1 MIKYLINGILNEF
14 DSQEEANEYLASLS
28 SEDTI
33 ELIQDDDNNEIT
45 AEDTI
50 LNPDFLQDAAVG
62 ADVVSG
68 PQPAPDTG
76 SALEDGSLDSPAVET
91 FEIDGKEVT
100 QQEFED
106 YSKQQEEK
114 INFLNTKAYQ
124 NFDRPELELEL
135 ENLKTIFVPTEE
147 QKERI
152 DILSGILDETVSDKL
167 YKIHNMPEGKEKEN
181 KILTLSDKDKESLD
195 AYSELTQDTRAYKVF
210 EEASTQFGP
219 ITQAGR
225 FLADVIR
232 TEETPT
238 EILNYNQKV
247 MENVLYALEKDATTK
262 GRLNYDT
269 YTLDQKESLLKN
281 ARFDAF
287 MQETRDNRNKAK
299 KTIENFDLV
308 QSELGDYINEASSQ
322 IQAILTQFPQGL
334 PPDVYERALKIQDDA
349 KAYEAE
355 ANKKLES
362 FKKEFELLQSNQ
374 NTIAGAYGID
384 TADGSIKIEDSF
396 EKSGKIKEYAEKMS
410 DGLGGTQKGLG
421 KALQGTWRMFLEGA
435 VGFPA
440 LVMGKAGSLLTGG
453 DYNVYDAFIDM
464 TENNINY
471 DLVGDTATTL
481 FKDGEFS
488 AKELLALGG
497 DMTGYVAALMGQ
509 IKKGNISSL
518 EKGVGKIMNTK
529 RVGNKLAEADKD
541 LIMIQETVKMLAL
554 DNYINALDSGLSK
567 QDAFFK
573 SSTETI
579 ATAGIQMIMPDY
591 KLFKAGNYIDDISGA
606 FSGSLKGQAVKKAT
620 INIGKN
626 LAVNF
631 LKETGEEELEFA
643 FNRLNDAAFA
653 LQTSDLWSDD
663 FWVEQ
668 KQLVTGTAMLSLG
681 LGSASNYRLARNIYA
696 DVLTTNKQKIT
707 NAIIEVD
714 IKIDAVNRAIENGAK
729 LPDNILE
736 NLKLQKSYINRMEKV
751 AEFAPSDVTGQE
763 IALLVEKDKL
773 TEDMKLKDPVFTKE
787 AEARVDQINKQ
798 LEAGRVNKSFTRLVD
813 QDIKNALKVTE
824 GNEGV
829 VIEAVANQA
838 EANAVMDKLKDAG
851 AISEDTQAGSG
862 PGFIVTTNE
871 GNADVIV
878 LNKEAIYEEGVI
890 KTGAHE
896 VLHFGL
902 KNLLAQSPG
911 AANDLAEAVASFI
924 TSDELKLEATTGVY
938 ESRIKTYAKRR
949 DKNIARIEDRLELGE
964 IDFET
969 SEALREKQQ
978 AIYSEE
984 VIVLLSEAM
993 ASGDIKFKEN
1003 KDFISN
1009 LKNIASNMLGSLP
1022 ARFDTGK
1029 DVYDFIKGYNKSLRK
1044 GKLTKDQQRIF
1055 EEGAE
1060 GKLVPKKADS
1070 KESVDTDIRE
1080 SMKNASPEMRELLM
1094 QQEEIF
1100 MLEGEIDAN
1109 ELQVREDKIAE
1120 KIAQLEKKEA
1130 AKKDVAKPKIKAKA
1144 VPKIMLTVQQAEQAY
1159 DDALD
1164 ALNADFNNPA
1174 LEAKVDK
1181 ALEEL
1186 EAAEARAEAGEEV
1199 VAETKVDKPK
1209 VVREKKDKS
1218 ARRYSLETKVKD
1230 KIEPLVEKAQRLNK
1244 ELRAKE
1250 KAALEAALAKVPT
1263 DESVMSRTKQ
1273 SEAKAKIRSNPP
1285 RIQKS
1290 AGLIRLENRIA
1301 EELKTPIGK
1310 ASTLFTKLFYDK
1322 IPDAAKEVI
1331 SREDYKSSIQSDI
1344 TTMLINEFKK
1354 RTVNR
1359 QGETVIND
1367 LEDIIFQRG
1376 GLRVRNLATRLGIA
1390 DKSQGIT
1397 KRGEALVNL
1406 EDANGN
1412 IDIDGQPVMD
1422 TEGKFK
1428 ISSLLASDARYNQA
1442 VAAAVDFWR
1451 DNAGNSPIENF
1462 KKLPS
1467 FVDEIMADMFGV
1479 SLNVFT
1485 ARSGNLNKESYR
1497 NALKAITKPYAVFK
1511 ITENGKTTE
1520 QRRDLSEADA
1530 FEKLL
1535 KEDGVTFERIADQSM
1550 LQTFFKFLPKLS
1562 ADDYRYADGTKG
1574 RYSGKATGIPKN
1586 LIKLTYDNIT
1596 RGTTGIGNRKA
1607 EVGKKAYD
1615 EILKAIGGFVN
1626 AEGNVQQLMNV
1637 SGKTPEGQT
1646 LLGVMKLINRM
1657 ISNELSRTS
1666 ADLDPMTIKDIAAG
1680 KNDLMFSLK
1689 TEGLRLLDSDLYGQ
1703 IQDRVDNFVSK
1714 NPKANLAQQIQFIN
1728 KEAKDI
1734 LGLAGLRIFNYEYRK
1749 GIDDADTIAEIESLV
1764 GKSWGKAYKYI
1775 LKEESF
1781 AKAVEELDSNTTKD
1795 AAKLFVAAFSRAMR
1809 NQKYLDMSTN
1819 KALFNEMEKRIGK
1832 DRLKDLGFTLQ
1843 EKDKKS
1849 FILLDGEKINSP
1861 LTILQLKNDA
1871 YNNTNVIG
1879 DRTFEDAQIAKQ
1891 IVKDILTP
1899 SRDLEDVQ
1907 RGLAD
1912 IEAMSLGQLT
1922 PIRKLSVLRN
1932 AYDFEG
1938 KAVLE
1943 HVTSISNINDQLRK
1957 YVKKEISEKQLDEFF
1972 DTLRVDV
1979 IPESVD
1985 KLLAKVGG
1993 EERYNNPKV
2002 KKALK
2007 KLGKPSTFDIEAQIK
2022 QPEVFE
2028 KLDEEFK
2035 KSKKKFLD
2043 NEVKNS
2049 LKLDRQFNKFLEYK
2063 TGIPS
2068 FDEFGKVRGGLEG
2081 RLKRRFDFFIPPS
2094 AEDFVGLLYK
2104 TLPKGKQ
2111 GEKMLAYYKKNLLDP
2126 YAKAMT
2132 GIEMARNKIGRDYK
2146 KLKEELKIIPSD
2158 LKKTFTYENEKGET
2172 VESFF
2177 TKEHAVRV
2185 YMWNKKGLDIPGLT
2199 EEDRLVLVNE
2209 VVDNAELRAFAN
2221 ELLTMNTGEDT
2232 KPKESWAGGTITTDL
2247 LNALNTTGRKDLL
2260 TVWQANVDAIFS
2272 EANLNKLEAAFGSNY
2287 RSALEDML
2295 RRMATGRNTRPG
2307 MGNKETDAW
2316 TAWLTNSVGNIMFLN
2331 SRSALLQLISATN
2344 FLNFREN
2351 NIFAAGKAFANQPQ
2365 YWKDFVMLWNSDF
2378 LVDRRD
2384 GLKLNV
2390 NEADLADIAK
2400 TQGVQGILAKLL
2412 KLGFTPT
2419 KFADSFAI
2427 ASGGATYFRTKYN
2440 ALIKDGVA
2448 PLEAKRLAMQE
2459 FTEIAQESQQ
2469 SSRPDKISKEQAQPI
2484 GRIILAFANTPQQY
2498 ARIMKKAALD
2508 LKNGRG
2514 SAKENIAK
2522 LAYYGL
2528 IQNLIFSFLQQ
2539 GLFAMAFDDEEDEE
2553 LSKNDKAINVANSMS
2568 NSLLRGLGLWG
2579 AIAATLK
2586 DVSIKMYERSEKKR
2600 PEYSK
2605 HFIKSAAG
2613 ISPPLGSKIVKG
2625 MRAWDT
2631 YEWNKEFLF
2640 DLEGVAGDFAK
2651 LPGLRMIGDMTA
2663 AATGVPLDR
2672 ALSKTSNLID
2682 AMQQETRNIY
2692 RPFLAVG
2699 YPEWQLEQAAGDKKG
2714 KEAFEA
2720 EKERRKNIKKEN
2732 KIKEERSA
2740 LSGDELRR
2748 YDLKKLKKEEQVDI
2762 LFNKYKLSK
2771 KQINRLTKEEDRIN
2785 KIMSLEALNKSKKRK
2800 KSLK

>member
-1 MIKYLINGILNEF
+1 MIKYLIEGIEETF
-14 DSQEEANEYLASLS
+14 GSQEEANAYIAALGPGVSVQ
-28 SEDTI
+28 
-33 ELIQDDDNNEIT
+33 LISDDIDQANNEIT

-50 LNPDFLQDAAVG
+50 LNPDFLQDAAEG

-76 SALEDGSLDSPAVET
+76 STSEDGSLDSLAPLEGDDLKVIEDAPQIGEDEEKRKIREAAEMAYIERVGTGLESGSLTLGEMFASIPET
-91 FEIDGKEVT
+91 LYYIGSAPQNILAEVT
-100 QQEFED
+100 GLDIGASPEKFKDD
-106 YSKQQEEK
+106 YNIENPILEYYEK
-114 INFLNTKAYQ
+114 
-124 NFDRPELELEL
+124 E
-135 ENLKTIFVPTEE
+135 
-147 QKERI
+147 
-152 DILSGILDETVSDKL
+152 SDKL
-167 YKIHNMPEGKEKEN
+167 QKINQAYDEANYEKLGVVNSLKEGNYSDAFKQLGTGLAESAPISLSMMLGGAYTSLGKLSAASTIAFAGPEIKEFQENNPEMRVLEATVKGLASAGAESVFSAISQGSLGRVYKDIIKKEGAEAGTEIFKKGLVEMYTGALKKFGAPAAMVGEGVEEVATTVSQNMLKGRPPMENALESFVQGVGGGALYGSPVNIATAAQGVKEGLATIKVN
-181 KILTLSDKDKESLD
+181 KKLKES
-195 AYSELTQDTRAYKVF
+195 EYKD
-210 EEASTQFGP
+210 
-219 ITQAGR
+219 
-225 FLADVIR
+225 L
-232 TEETPT
+232 
-238 EILNYNQKV
+238 
-247 MENVLYALEKDATTK
+247 KDAFNLET
-262 GRLNYDT
+262 G
-269 YTLDQKESLLKN
+269 LDQSIIDLVEINGSLGIV
-281 ARFDAF
+281 
-287 MQETRDNRNKAK
+287 ENKAK
-299 KTIENFDLV
+299 KEVNKGEITQEEAETI
-308 QSELGDYINEASSQ
+308 SNEFKE
-322 IQAILTQFPQGL
+322 IQLATKQ
-334 PPDVYERALKIQDDA
+334 A
-349 KAYEAE
+349 KAADIKQTYQPEIVENLAKK
-355 ANKKLES
+355 NKLNK
-362 FKKEFELLQSNQ
+362 Q
-374 NTIAGAYGID
+374 
-384 TADGSIKIEDSF
+384 
-396 EKSGKIKEYAEKMS
+396 IKEINDDVLSAPLKDEVNVLNKQIAE
-410 DGLGGTQKGLG
+410 
-421 KALQGTWRMFLEGA
+421 LQGISVREQT
-435 VGFPA
+435 
-440 LVMGKAGSLLTGG
+440 
-453 DYNVYDAFIDM
+453 
-464 TENNINY
+464 
-471 DLVGDTATTL
+471 
-481 FKDGEFS
+481 S
-488 AKELLALGG
+488 AKEK
-497 DMTGYVAALMGQ
+497 VAVEKL
-509 IKKGNISSL
+509 KK
-518 EKGVGKIMNTK
+518 V
-529 RVGNKLAEADKD
+529 AKD
-541 LIMIQETVKMLAL
+541 F
-554 DNYINALDSGLSK
+554 D
-567 QDAFFK
+567 
-573 SSTETI
+573 
-579 ATAGIQMIMPDY
+579 
-591 KLFKAGNYIDDISGA
+591 
-606 FSGSLKGQAVKKAT
+606 
-620 INIGKN
+620 
-626 LAVNF
+626 
-631 LKETGEEELEFA
+631 
-643 FNRLNDAAFA
+643 
-653 LQTSDLWSDD
+653 
-663 FWVEQ
+663 VE
-668 KQLVTGTAMLSLG
+668 
-681 LGSASNYRLARNIYA
+681 
-696 DVLTTNKQKIT
+696 IT
-707 NAIIEVD
+707 EVD
-714 IKIDAVNRAIENGAK
+714 QEGANKIRSELAGKPKESTAYGFI
-729 LPDNILE
+729 
-736 NLKLQKSYINRMEKV
+736 Y
-751 AEFAPSDVTGQE
+751 T
-763 IALLVEKDKL
+763 DK
-773 TEDMKLKDPVFTKE
+773 
-787 AEARVDQINKQ
+787 N
-798 LEAGRVNKSFTRLVD
+798 NKS
-813 QDIKNALKVTE
+813 Q
-824 GNEGV
+824 
-829 VIEAVANQA
+829 
-838 EANAVMDKLKDAG
+838 
-851 AISEDTQAGSG
+851 
-862 PGFIVTTNE
+862 
-871 GNADVIV
+871 IV
-878 LNKEAIYEEGVI
+878 LNKDQIFTDAVI
-890 KTGAHE
+890 NTGAHE
-896 VLHFGL
+896 FLHYTLNTMFNSANKDASIKELSNSINNIL
-902 KNLLAQSPG
+902 KSPNL
-911 AANDLAEAVASFI
+911 
-924 TSDELKLEATTGVY
+924 TGNKKVY
-938 ESRIKTYAKRR
+938 EK
-949 DKNIARIEDRLELGE
+949 RIEGYKEAFEKEE
-964 IDFET
+964 I
-969 SEALREKQQ
+969 SEAAFFEEKL
-978 AIYSEE
+978 
-984 VIVLLSEAM
+984 VVLSEAM
-993 ASGDIKFKEN
+993 LDGEFDV
-1003 KDFISN
+1003 
-1009 LKNIASNMLGSLP
+1009 KNNPGIIASLKELARRMLSALGVK
-1022 ARFDTGK
+1022 AEFNTDQ
-1029 DVYDFIKGYNKSLRK
+1029 DVLNFIKDYNRSISK
-1044 GKLTKDQQRIF
+1044 GKLTRGQKKTIK
-1055 EEGAE
+1055 EGAK
-1060 GKLVPKKADS
+1060 GKLITPKTTAEKVAFT
-1070 KESVDTDIRE
+1070 KE

-1109 ELQVREDKIAE
+1109 ELQVREDEIAE
-1120 KIAQLEKKEA
+1120 KIAQLEKKEG

-1164 ALNADFNNPA
+1164 ALNADFDNPA
-1174 LEAKVDK
+1174 LETKVDK

-1199 VAETKVDKPK
+1199 AVETTADKPK
-1209 VVREKKDKS
+1209 VIREKKDKS

-1250 KAALEAALAKVPT
+1250 KAALEVALAKVPT
-1263 DESVMSRTKQ
+1263 DESIMSRTEQ
-1273 SEAKAKIRSNPP
+1273 SEAKAKIKANPP
-1285 RIQKS
+1285 RVQKS
-1290 AGLIRLENRIA
+1290 AELTKLENRIA
-1301 EELKTPIGK
+1301 QELKTPIGK
-1310 ASTLFTKLFYDK
+1310 ATTLFTKLFYDK
-1322 IPDAAKEVI
+1322 IPAEAKEVV

-1354 RTVNR
+1354 KTVNR

-1406 EDANGN
+1406 EDVNGN

-1451 DNAGNSPIENF
+1451 ANAGNSPIENF

-1485 ARSGNLNKESYR
+1485 ARSGNLNKDSYR

-1511 ITENGKTTE
+1511 ITQDGKTTE
-1520 QRRDLSEADA
+1520 QRRDLSEANA

-1535 KEDGVTFERIADQSM
+1535 KEDGITFERTADQSM

-1607 EVGKKAYD
+1607 DVDKKAYD

-1646 LLGVMKLINRM
+1646 FLGVMKLINRM

-1703 IQDRVDNFVSK
+1703 VQDRLDNFVSK
-1714 NPKANLAQQIQFIN
+1714 NPKANLAKQIQFIN

-1734 LGLAGLRIFNYEYRK
+1734 LGLAGLRIFNYEYRQ
-1749 GIDDADTIAEIESLV
+1749 GIDDADTIAEIEALV

-1795 AAKLFVAAFSRAMR
+1795 AAKLFVAAFSRSIR

-1843 EKDKKS
+1843 EKDNKS

-1861 LTILQLKNDA
+1861 LTILQLKNEA

-1899 SRDLEDVQ
+1899 SRDLEDIQ

-1932 AYDFEG
+1932 AYNFEG
-1938 KAVLE
+1938 KAILE
-1943 HVTSISNINDQLRK
+1943 HVTSISNINDKLRD
-1957 YVKKEISEKQLDEFF
+1957 YVKKEISEEQLDEFF

-2028 KLDEEFK
+2028 KLNEEFK

-2049 LKLDRQFNKFLEYK
+2049 LKIDRQFNKFLEYK

-2068 FDEFGKVRGGLEG
+2068 FDEFGRVRGGLEG
-2081 RLKRRFDFFIPPS
+2081 RLRSRFDFFIPPS

-2146 KLKEELKIIPSD
+2146 KLKQELNIIPGD
-2158 LKKTFTYENEKGET
+2158 LKKTFTYENENGDT

-2199 EEDRLVLVNE
+2199 EEDRLILVNE
-2209 VVDNAELRAFAN
+2209 VVDNSELRAFAN

-2260 TVWQANVDAIFS
+2260 TVWQANVDTIFS
-2272 EANLNKLEAAFGSNY
+2272 EANLNKLESAFGNNY
-2287 RSALEDML
+2287 RRALEDML
-2295 RRMATGRNTRPG
+2295 RRMATGRNTPVG

-2351 NIFAAGKAFANQPQ
+2351 NVFAAGKAFANQPQ

-2400 TQGVQGILAKLL
+2400 TQGAQGILAKLL

-2440 ALIKDGVA
+2440 KLIKEGVA

-2514 SAKENIAK
+2514 NAKDNIAK
-2522 LAYYGL
+2522 LAYYGVM
-2528 IQNLIFSFLQQ
+2528 QNLIFSFLQQ
-2539 GLFAMAFDDEEDEE
+2539 GLFAMAFDDEEDED
-2553 LSKNDKAINVANSMS
+2553 LSKKDTAKNVANSMS

-2579 AIAATLK
+2579 AIASTLK
-2586 DVSIKMYERSEKKR
+2586 DVSIKMYERSEKAR
-2600 PEYSK
+2600 PEYAK

-2640 DLEGVAGDFAK
+2640 DMEGVAGDFAK

-2663 AATGVPLDR
+2663 AATGIPLDR

-2682 AMQQETRNIY
+2682 AMQEETKNIY

-2714 KEAFEA
+2714 KETFEA

-2732 KIKEERSA
+2732 KIKEERGD
-2740 LSGDELRR
+2740 LSGRELRR
-2748 YDLKKLKKEEQVDI
+2748 YDLKKLRKEEQVDI
-2762 LFNKYKLSK
+2762 LYNKFKLTK
-2771 KQINRLTKEEDRIN
+2771 TEINRLKKEEDRIN

-2800 KSLK
+2800 DSLK

>member
-68 PQPAPDTG
+68 PQPAPDTELA
-76 SALEDGSLDSPAVET
+76 SEDGSLDSFAPLESDDLKVIDDAPQMGEDDEKRKIKEAAEMSYLERVLKGIEAGSITLGEMFASIPET
-91 FEIDGKEVT
+91 LYDISSIPQNILAEVT
-100 QQEFED
+100 GLD
-106 YSKQQEEK
+106 VGASSKKFKDDFDIENPILEYYEKEANEIQK
-114 INFLNTKAYQ
+114 INQAYDEANYEELGVVNSLEEGNYLEAFKQLGTGLAESAPISLSMMVGGAATSLGKLSAASTVAFAGPEIKEFQENNPEMRALEATVKGLASAGAESVFSAISQGSLGKVYKDIIKKEGREKGTEIFKRGLIEMYTGALKKFGAPAAMVGEGVEEVATTISQ
-124 NFDRPELELEL
+124 NMLKGRPPMENALESFVQGVGGGALYGSPVNIATAAQGVKEGL
-135 ENLKTIFVPTEE
+135 ATIKVN
-147 QKERI
+147 K
-152 DILSGILDETVSDKL
+152 KL
-167 YKIHNMPEGKEKEN
+167 
-181 KILTLSDKDKESLD
+181 KES
-195 AYSELTQDTRAYKVF
+195 EYKD
-210 EEASTQFGP
+210 
-219 ITQAGR
+219 
-225 FLADVIR
+225 L
-232 TEETPT
+232 
-238 EILNYNQKV
+238 
-247 MENVLYALEKDATTK
+247 KDAFNLET
-262 GRLNYDT
+262 G
-269 YTLDQKESLLKN
+269 LDQSIIDLVEINGSLGIV
-281 ARFDAF
+281 
-287 MQETRDNRNKAK
+287 ENKAK
-299 KTIENFDLV
+299 KEVNKGEITQEEAETI
-308 QSELGDYINEASSQ
+308 SNEFKE
-322 IQAILTQFPQGL
+322 IQLATKQ
-334 PPDVYERALKIQDDA
+334 A
-349 KAYEAE
+349 KAADIKQTYQPEIVENLAKKNKLNKQIKEINDDVLSAPLKDEVNVLNKQIAE
-355 ANKKLES
+355 LQGISVREQASTKEKVSVEKLKKVAKDFNVEISEVDQEGANKIRSEIEGKPKES
-362 FKKEFELLQSNQ
+362 
-374 NTIAGAYGID
+374 TAYG
-384 TADGSIKIEDSF
+384 
-396 EKSGKIKEYAEKMS
+396 
-410 DGLGGTQKGLG
+410 
-421 KALQGTWRMFLEGA
+421 
-435 VGFPA
+435 
-440 LVMGKAGSLLTGG
+440 
-453 DYNVYDAFIDM
+453 FIYTDK
-464 TENNINY
+464 NN
-471 DLVGDTATTL
+471 
-481 FKDGEFS
+481 
-488 AKELLALGG
+488 
-497 DMTGYVAALMGQ
+497 
-509 IKKGNISSL
+509 
-518 EKGVGKIMNTK
+518 
-529 RVGNKLAEADKD
+529 
-541 LIMIQETVKMLAL
+541 
-554 DNYINALDSGLSK
+554 
-567 QDAFFK
+567 
-573 SSTETI
+573 
-579 ATAGIQMIMPDY
+579 
-591 KLFKAGNYIDDISGA
+591 
-606 FSGSLKGQAVKKAT
+606 
-620 INIGKN
+620 
-626 LAVNF
+626 
-631 LKETGEEELEFA
+631 
-643 FNRLNDAAFA
+643 
-653 LQTSDLWSDD
+653 TS
-663 FWVEQ
+663 Q
-668 KQLVTGTAMLSLG
+668 
-681 LGSASNYRLARNIYA
+681 
-696 DVLTTNKQKIT
+696 
-707 NAIIEVD
+707 
-714 IKIDAVNRAIENGAK
+714 
-729 LPDNILE
+729 
-736 NLKLQKSYINRMEKV
+736 
-751 AEFAPSDVTGQE
+751 
-763 IALLVEKDKL
+763 
-773 TEDMKLKDPVFTKE
+773 
-787 AEARVDQINKQ
+787 
-798 LEAGRVNKSFTRLVD
+798 
-813 QDIKNALKVTE
+813 
-824 GNEGV
+824 
-829 VIEAVANQA
+829 
-838 EANAVMDKLKDAG
+838 
-851 AISEDTQAGSG
+851 
-862 PGFIVTTNE
+862 
-871 GNADVIV
+871 IV
-878 LNKEAIYEEGVI
+878 LNKDQIFEDAKIN
-890 KTGAHE
+890 TGAHE
-896 VLHFGL
+896 FLHFALNETL
-902 KNLLAQSPG
+902 KSTDKEAAFKTLASSVGDLLLSSELLGNVDKFNSRLEQYQSSFEKGDISSAQ
-911 AANDLAEAVASFI
+911 LAE
-924 TSDELKLEATTGVY
+924 EQL
-938 ESRIKTYAKRR
+938 
-949 DKNIARIEDRLELGE
+949 
-964 IDFET
+964 
-969 SEALREKQQ
+969 
-978 AIYSEE
+978 
-984 VIVLLSEAM
+984 VILSEAM
-993 ASGDIKFKEN
+993 LDGEFKIKETTISKLKDIVRRFLSTIGVEAKFN
-1003 KDFISN
+1003 TDQ
-1009 LKNIASNMLGSLP
+1009 
-1022 ARFDTGK
+1022 
-1029 DVYDFIKGYNKSLRK
+1029 DVLNFIKDYNRSISK
-1044 GKLTKDQQRIF
+1044 GKLTRGQKKTIKK
-1055 EEGAE
+1055 GIK
-1060 GKLVPKKADS
+1060 GKLITPKTTAEKVAFT
-1070 KESVDTDIRE
+1070 KE

-1109 ELQVREDKIAE
+1109 ELQVREDEIAE
-1120 KIAQLEKKEA
+1120 KIARLEEKEGTKKQA
-1130 AKKDVAKPKIKAKA
+1130 VKPKIKAKA

-1485 ARSGNLNKESYR
+1485 ARSGNLNKDSYR

-1511 ITENGKTTE
+1511 ITQDGKTTE

-1535 KEDGVTFERIADQSM
+1535 KEDGTTFERTADQSM

-1607 EVGKKAYD
+1607 DVDKKAYD

-1646 LLGVMKLINRM
+1646 FLGVMKLINRM

-1689 TEGLRLLDSDLYGQ
+1689 TEGLRLLDSDIYGQ

-1714 NPKANLAQQIQFIN
+1714 NPKANLAKQIQFIN

-1734 LGLAGLRIFNYEYRK
+1734 LGLAGLRIFNYEYRQ
-1749 GIDDADTIAEIESLV
+1749 GIDDADTIAEIEALV

-1795 AAKLFVAAFSRAMR
+1795 AAKLFVAAFSRSIR

-1843 EKDKKS
+1843 EKDNKS

-1861 LTILQLKNDA
+1861 LTILQLKNEA

-1899 SRDLEDVQ
+1899 SRDLEDIQ

-1932 AYDFEG
+1932 AYNFEG
-1938 KAVLE
+1938 KAILE
-1943 HVTSISNINDQLRK
+1943 HVTSISNINDKLRK
-1957 YVKKEISEKQLDEFF
+1957 YIKKEISEKQLDEFF

-1993 EERYNNPKV
+1993 EERYNDPKV

-2007 KLGKPSTFDIEAQIK
+2007 KLGKPSTFDMEAQIK

-2028 KLDEEFK
+2028 KLNEEFK

-2049 LKLDRQFNKFLEYK
+2049 LKIDRQFNKFLEYK

-2068 FDEFGKVRGGLEG
+2068 FDEFGRVKGGLEG
-2081 RLKRRFDFFIPPS
+2081 RRKGRFDFFIPPS

-2111 GEKMLAYYKKNLLDP
+2111 GERMLAYYKKNLLDP

-2146 KLKEELKIIPSD
+2146 KLKQELNIIPSD
-2158 LKKTFTYENEKGET
+2158 LKKTFTYENENGDT

-2185 YMWNKKGLDIPGLT
+2185 YMWNKKKLDIPGLT
-2199 EEDRLVLVNE
+2199 EEDRLILVNE
-2209 VVDNAELRAFAN
+2209 VVDNADLRAFAN

-2260 TVWQANVDAIFS
+2260 TVWQANVDTIFS
-2272 EANLNKLEAAFGSNY
+2272 EANLNKLESAFGNNY
-2287 RSALEDML
+2287 RRALEDML
-2295 RRMATGRNTRPG
+2295 RRMKTGRNTPVG

-2344 FLNFREN
+2344 FINFREN

-2400 TQGVQGILAKLL
+2400 TQGVQGVLAKLL

-2440 ALIKDGVA
+2440 KLIKEGVA

-2514 SAKENIAK
+2514 SAKDNIAK

-2528 IQNLIFSFLQQ
+2528 MQNLIFSFLQQ
-2539 GLFAMAFDDEEDEE
+2539 GLFAMAFDDEEDED
-2553 LSKNDKAINVANSMS
+2553 LSKKDKVINVANSMS

-2579 AIAATLK
+2579 AIASTLK
-2586 DVSIKMYERSEKKR
+2586 DVSIKMYQRSEKAR
-2600 PEYSK
+2600 PEYAK

-2613 ISPPLGSKIVKG
+2613 ISPPLGSKVVKS
-2625 MRAWDT
+2625 MRALDT
-2631 YEWNKEFLF
+2631 YEWNKDFLF
-2640 DLEGVAGDFAK
+2640 DTEGVAGDFAK

-2663 AATGVPLDR
+2663 AVTGIPLDR

-2682 AMQQETRNIY
+2682 AMQQETKGIY

-2714 KEAFEA
+2714 KETFEA

-2732 KIKEERSA
+2732 KIKEERGD
-2740 LSGDELRR
+2740 LSGRELRR

-2800 KSLK
+2800 DSLK

>member
-1 MIKYLINGILNEF
+1 MIKYLIEGIEETF
-14 DSQEEANEYLASLS
+14 GSQEEANAYIAALGPGVSVQ
-28 SEDTI
+28 
-33 ELIQDDDNNEIT
+33 LISDDIDQANNEIT
-45 AEDTI
+45 ADDTI
-50 LNPDFLQDAAVG
+50 LNPDFRQDAAKG

-76 SALEDGSLDSPAVET
+76 STSGDGSLDSLAPLEGNDLKVIEDAPQIGEDEEKRKIREAAEMAYIERVGTGLESGSLTLGEMFASIPET
-91 FEIDGKEVT
+91 LYYIGSAPQNILAEVT
-100 QQEFED
+100 GLDIGASPEKFKDD
-106 YSKQQEEK
+106 YNIENPILEYYEKESNKLQK
-114 INFLNTKAYQ
+114 INQAYDEANYEKLGVVNSLKEGNYSDAFKQ
-124 NFDRPELELEL
+124 LGTGLAESAPISLSMMLGGAYTSLGKLSAASTIAFAGPEIKEFQENNPEMRVLEATVKGLASAGAESVFSAISQGSL
-135 ENLKTIFVPTEE
+135 GRVYKDIIKKEGAEAGTEIFKKGLVEMYTGALKKFGAPAAMVGEGVEE
-147 QKERI
+147 VAT
-152 DILSGILDETVSDKL
+152 TVSQNMLKGRPPMENALESFVQGVGGGALYGSPVNIATAAQGVKEGLATIKVNKKL
-167 YKIHNMPEGKEKEN
+167 
-181 KILTLSDKDKESLD
+181 KES
-195 AYSELTQDTRAYKVF
+195 EYKD
-210 EEASTQFGP
+210 
-219 ITQAGR
+219 
-225 FLADVIR
+225 L
-232 TEETPT
+232 
-238 EILNYNQKV
+238 
-247 MENVLYALEKDATTK
+247 KDAFNLET
-262 GRLNYDT
+262 G
-269 YTLDQKESLLKN
+269 LDQSIIDLVEINGSLGIV
-281 ARFDAF
+281 
-287 MQETRDNRNKAK
+287 ENKAK
-299 KTIENFDLV
+299 KEVNKGEITQEEAETISNEFKEIQLATKQAKAANIKQTYQPKIIENLAKKNKLNK
-308 QSELGDYINEASSQ
+308 QIKEIN
-322 IQAILTQFPQGL
+322 
-334 PPDVYERALKIQDDA
+334 DDA
-349 KAYEAE
+349 LSKPLKQEVSNLNNQIIE
-355 ANKKLES
+355 
-362 FKKEFELLQSNQ
+362 LQSISIREQ
-374 NTIAGAYGID
+374 AG
-384 TADGSIKIEDSF
+384 
-396 EKSGKIKEYAEKMS
+396 
-410 DGLGGTQKGLG
+410 
-421 KALQGTWRMFLEGA
+421 
-435 VGFPA
+435 
-440 LVMGKAGSLLTGG
+440 
-453 DYNVYDAFIDM
+453 
-464 TENNINY
+464 
-471 DLVGDTATTL
+471 
-481 FKDGEFS
+481 
-488 AKELLALGG
+488 
-497 DMTGYVAALMGQ
+497 
-509 IKKGNISSL
+509 
-518 EKGVGKIMNTK
+518 TK
-529 RVGNKLAEADKD
+529 
-541 LIMIQETVKMLAL
+541 
-554 DNYINALDSGLSK
+554 
-567 QDAFFK
+567 
-573 SSTETI
+573 
-579 ATAGIQMIMPDY
+579 
-591 KLFKAGNYIDDISGA
+591 
-606 FSGSLKGQAVKKAT
+606 
-620 INIGKN
+620 
-626 LAVNF
+626 
-631 LKETGEEELEFA
+631 
-643 FNRLNDAAFA
+643 
-653 LQTSDLWSDD
+653 
-663 FWVEQ
+663 
-668 KQLVTGTAMLSLG
+668 
-681 LGSASNYRLARNIYA
+681 
-696 DVLTTNKQKIT
+696 
-707 NAIIEVD
+707 
-714 IKIDAVNRAIENGAK
+714 
-729 LPDNILE
+729 
-736 NLKLQKSYINRMEKV
+736 EKV
-751 AEFAPSDVTGQE
+751 A
-763 IALLVEKDKL
+763 VEK
-773 TEDMKLKDPVFTKE
+773 LKKVAKDFNVE
-787 AEARVDQINKQ
+787 ISEVDQEGANKIRS
-798 LEAGRVNKSFTRLVD
+798 EIEGKPKESTAYGFIYTDKNNKS
-813 QDIKNALKVTE
+813 Q
-824 GNEGV
+824 
-829 VIEAVANQA
+829 
-838 EANAVMDKLKDAG
+838 
-851 AISEDTQAGSG
+851 
-862 PGFIVTTNE
+862 
-871 GNADVIV
+871 IV
-878 LNKEAIYEEGVI
+878 LNKDQIFEDAKIN
-890 KTGAHE
+890 TGAHE
-896 VLHFGL
+896 FLHFALNETL
-902 KNLLAQSPG
+902 KSTDKEAAFKALASSVGDLLLSSELLGNVDKFNSRLEQYQSSFEKGDISSAQ
-911 AANDLAEAVASFI
+911 LAE
-924 TSDELKLEATTGVY
+924 EQL
-938 ESRIKTYAKRR
+938 
-949 DKNIARIEDRLELGE
+949 
-964 IDFET
+964 
-969 SEALREKQQ
+969 
-978 AIYSEE
+978 
-984 VIVLLSEAM
+984 VILSEAM
-993 ASGDIKFKEN
+993 LDGEFKVKETAISKLKDIVRRFLSTIGVEAKFN
-1003 KDFISN
+1003 TDQ
-1009 LKNIASNMLGSLP
+1009 
-1022 ARFDTGK
+1022 
-1029 DVYDFIKGYNKSLRK
+1029 DVLNFIKDYNKSISK
-1044 GKLTKDQQRIF
+1044 GKLTRGQKKTIKK
-1055 EEGAE
+1055 GIK
-1060 GKLVPKKADS
+1060 GKLITPKTTVEKVAF
-1070 KESVDTDIRE
+1070 TRE
-1080 SMKNASPEMRELLM
+1080 SMKNASPEMKKLLM
-1094 QQEEIF
+1094 EQEEIF
-1100 MLEGEIDAN
+1100 MMEGEIDAN
-1109 ELQVREDKIAE
+1109 ELQVREDEIAE
-1120 KIAQLEKKEA
+1120 KIAQLKEKEGATKE
-1130 AKKDVAKPKIKAKA
+1130 VSKPKQK
-1144 VPKIMLTVQQAEQAY
+1144 PKPAPKLMLTVEQAERAY

-1164 ALNADFNNPA
+1164 ALNADLDNPA

-1218 ARRYSLETKVKD
+1218 ARRYSLETEVKD

-1250 KAALEAALAKVPT
+1250 KEVLEDVLAKVPT
-1263 DESVMSRTKQ
+1263 DESVMSRTEQ
-1273 SEAKAKIRSNPP
+1273 SEAKAKIKANPP
-1285 RIQKS
+1285 RVQKS
-1290 AGLIRLENRIA
+1290 AELTKLENRIA
-1301 EELKTPIGK
+1301 QELKTPIGK
-1310 ASTLFTKLFYDK
+1310 ATTLFTKLFYDK
-1322 IPDAAKEVI
+1322 IPAEAKEVV

-1354 RTVNR
+1354 KTVNR

-1535 KEDGVTFERIADQSM
+1535 KEDGVTFERTADQNM

-1607 EVGKKAYD
+1607 DVDKKAYN

-1646 LLGVMKLINRM
+1646 FLGVMKLINRM

-1689 TEGLRLLDSDLYGQ
+1689 TEGLRLLDLDFYGQ
-1703 IQDRVDNFVSK
+1703 VQDRLDDFVSK

-1734 LGLAGLRIFNYEYRK
+1734 LGLSGLRIFNYEYRK

-1781 AKAVEELDSNTTKD
+1781 AKAIEELDPNTTKD
-1795 AAKLFVAAFSRAMR
+1795 AAELFVSAFSRSMR
-1809 NQKYLDMSTN
+1809 NQKYLGMSTN
-1819 KALFNEMEKRIGK
+1819 KALFNEIEKRIGK
-1832 DRLKDLGFTLQ
+1832 DKLKDLGFTLQ
-1843 EKDKKS
+1843 EKGKKS
-1849 FILLDGEKINSP
+1849 FILLDGEKINPP
-1861 LTILQLKNDA
+1861 LTILELKNKA
-1871 YNNTNVIG
+1871 YNDINVIG
-1879 DRTFEDAQIAKQ
+1879 AITFADALVARK

-1899 SRDLEDVQ
+1899 SRDLEDIQ

-1932 AYDFEG
+1932 AYKFDG
-1938 KAVLE
+1938 KAILE
-1943 HVTSISNINDQLRK
+1943 HVTSISDIKDQLRK
-1957 YVKKEISEKQLDEFF
+1957 YVKKEITETELDEFF
-1972 DTLRVDV
+1972 NTLRVDV

-1993 EERYNNPKV
+1993 EERYNDPKV

-2007 KLGKPSTFDIEAQIK
+2007 KLGKPSTFDMEAQIK

-2028 KLDEEFK
+2028 KLDNEFK
-2035 KSKKKFLD
+2035 KSKEKFLD
-2043 NEVKNS
+2043 NNDKDS
-2049 LKLDRQFNKFLEYK
+2049 LKLNRQFNKFLEYK

-2068 FDEFGKVRGGLEG
+2068 FDEFGRVKGGLEG
-2081 RLKRRFDFFIPPS
+2081 RRKGRFDFFIPPS

-2104 TLPKGKQ
+2104 TLPKGEK
-2111 GEKMLAYYKKNLLDP
+2111 GERMLAYYKKNLLDP

-2146 KLKEELKIIPSD
+2146 KLKQKLNIIPSD

-2185 YMWNKKGLDIPGLT
+2185 YMWNQKKLDIPGLT
-2199 EEDRLVLVNE
+2199 EEDRLILVNE
-2209 VVDNAELRAFAN
+2209 VVDNPELKAFAN
-2221 ELLTMNTGEDT
+2221 ELLTMNTGEDV
-2232 KPKESWAGGTITTDL
+2232 KPKESWASGTITTDL

-2260 TVWQANVDAIFS
+2260 TVWQAKVDTIFS
-2272 EANLNKLEAAFGSNY
+2272 EANLNKLESAFGNNY
-2287 RSALEDML
+2287 RRALEDML
-2295 RRMATGRNTRPG
+2295 RRMATGRNTPVG

-2351 NIFAAGKAFANQPQ
+2351 NVFAAGKAFANQPQ

-2440 ALIKDGVA
+2440 KLIKEGVA

-2514 SAKENIAK
+2514 DAKDNIAK
-2522 LAYYGL
+2522 LAYYGVM
-2528 IQNLIFSFLQQ
+2528 QNLIFSFLQQ
-2539 GLFAMAFDDEEDEE
+2539 GLFAMAFDDEEDED
-2553 LSKNDKAINVANSMS
+2553 LSKKDKAINVANSMS

-2579 AIAATLK
+2579 AIASTLK
-2586 DVSIKMYERSEKKR
+2586 DVSIKMYQRSEKAR
-2600 PEYSK
+2600 PEYAK

-2613 ISPPLGSKIVKG
+2613 ISPPLGSKVVKS
-2625 MRAWDT
+2625 MRALDT
-2631 YEWNKEFLF
+2631 YEWNKDFLF
-2640 DLEGVAGDFAK
+2640 DTEGVTGDFAK

-2663 AATGVPLDR
+2663 AATGIPLDR

-2682 AMQQETRNIY
+2682 AMQQETKDIY

-2714 KEAFEA
+2714 KESFEA

-2732 KIKEERSA
+2732 KKAEERKD
-2740 LSGDELRR
+2740 LSPIENRKLDLFE
-2748 YDLKKLKKEEQVDI
+2748 LKKQEQIDI
-2762 LFNKYKLSK
+2762 LYNKFKLTK
-2771 KQINRLTKEEDRIN
+2771 RQINKLTKEEDRVN
-2785 KIMSLEALNKSKKRK
+2785 KIMSLEALEKSKKRK
-2800 KSLK
+2800 ESLK